1 MTPFLSEPVTNG
13 VELTGFGIVVLAL
26 FFYLSIGK
34 KMGTRRD
41 RPKFNPRAGGG
52 GGVQSSYEMVPVG
65 DEDEARDEARDDE
78 EGGGEEEDHKQERFG
93 FGAEDEDDEPALSLD
108 PGEGRGQEMGK
119 VPEELRGIFWSGPSE
134 GR

>member
-13 VELTGFGIVVLAL
+13 VMLTGFGIVVLAL

-34 KMGTRRD
+34 KMGTRRE

-52 GGVQSSYEMVPVG
+52 GGVQSSYEMVPGG
-65 DEDEARDEARDDE
+65 DEDDAREGARDEE
-78 EGGGEEEDHKQERFG
+78 EGGGEEDNKQKRFG
-93 FGAEDEDDEPALSLD
+93 FGAEDEDDEPALSQD
-108 PGEGRGQEMGK
+108 PGEGRVHEMGK
-119 VPEELRGIFWSGPSE
+119 VPEELRGIFWSGPGE